1 MGGNQKH
8 GACGGPWIPWIPW
21 PFNGPIS
28 ILHAMPDLLDRLQ
41 SAVGDTYRIQREL
54 GGGGMSRVYLAEEV
68 DLGRR
73 VVIKLLPPEM
83 GAGVNV
89 DRFRR
94 EIQLAAK
101 LQHPHIVPLLTAGS
115 KDDLLYY
122 VMPFIEGESLRAKLV
137 REGELPIGETLRIL
151 RDVLDALS
159 HAHQHNVVH
168 RDIKPDNVLLSGKH
182 AVVTDFGVA
191 KAVSSST
198 GETSLTSLGVA
209 LGTPA
214 YMAPE
219 QAAANPNVDHR
230 ADIYA
235 VGVLAYE
242 MLSSEPPFSGS
253 NPQAILSAHVM
264 EPPAA
269 VTTHRTAV
277 PDALNEFVMRCLEK
291 KPADRWQRADDMIPH
306 VETMLTPSGGVTP
319 TATQPV
325 PAVDYEAKA
334 EQAHPVR
341 VAGLFALAS
350 LGALAIVYLLV
361 QLIGLPDWVTLGAV
375 GLVALGLPIVMLTGH
390 HERRRAMASSTGLHV
405 ATPTG
410 VQRHL
415 TWRKSIVGGGLA
427 FAGLGAVS
435 AGFLITRALG
445 IGPAAT
451 LVTAGIFEERDRI
464 VLAQFENR
472 TSDSTL
478 GETVTDLFRID
489 LAQSRAVVVMEPAQ
503 VAGVLGRMGQEPG
516 ITLTAD
522 LATEVAQREG
532 LKAVLTGEV
541 VPVGN
546 GFVVST
552 RLTRTSTGDVLWAD
566 RETATSA
573 DDLMVAVDRLS
584 AKLRER
590 IGESLRSI
598 RVEEPMWRYTTN
610 SIEALRKYAQ
620 GLRAN
625 DEGDIES
632 AKTLLQEAVALDS
645 NFAMAWRKLGIVY
658 SNTGEP
664 PERFLPAFTTAYDLR
679 ERLTE
684 RERLTVEEAYYS
696 VVELDRQKGIAAL
709 RRLVE
714 LHPDDRVGTNNL
726 AVEYRDLR
734 RWADAEELFRRAA
747 ESGVSAG
754 YAGLIIVQVAQGK
767 YAAADST
774 LEGFAQRFPTNAGVE
789 FRRAQLASSQG
800 DYEAAEG
807 HLRALREARRGNL
820 IVEQSTGFN
829 LASLD
834 YARGKLATG
843 QRDLADAFA
852 SLEERGL
859 LPAGTAFERAFE
871 EGNIDLWIRDDPD
884 GAIQRMDSLIG
895 RYTLDSLDPED
906 RPYLGLANFYAWAG
920 HPDLAHPWLAAH
932 ERELSDWYKKARET
946 GYLAARGAIELAEG
960 RFDESIESFREAHE
974 NTANPITQLFNL
986 ALAFDRAGRADS
998 ALVYYR
1004 EFLETPYLFRGRSAT
1019 RQAIAYRRLGSLY
1032 DERGDTE
1039 NALEYYNR
1047 FVDLWAEADAELQP
1061 RVTEIRDRIAA
1072 LVGERR

>member
-1 MGGNQKH
+1 M
-8 GACGGPWIPWIPW
+8 A
-21 PFNGPIS
+21 
-28 ILHAMPDLLDRLQ
+28 DLLDRLQ
-41 SAVGDTYRIQREL
+41 AAVGDAYRIQREL

-68 DLGRR
+68 DLGRQ

-115 KDDLLYY
+115 QDDLLYY

-137 REGELPIGETLRIL
+137 REGELPVNETLRIL

-159 HAHQHNVVH
+159 HAHDHDVVH

-198 GETSLTSLGVA
+198 GESSLTSLGVA

-219 QAAANPNVDHR
+219 QAAANPNIDHR

-242 MLSSEPPFSGS
+242 MLSSQPPFTGP

-264 EPPAA
+264 ETPPA
-269 VTTHRTAV
+269 VTTHREAV
-277 PDALNEFVMRCLEK
+277 PGALNEFVMRCLEK
-291 KPADRWQRADDMIPH
+291 KPADRWQRAEEMILH
-306 VETMLTPSGGVTP
+306 VEAMLTPSGGVTP

-325 PAVDYEAKA
+325 PAVDYDAKA
-334 EQAHPVR
+334 EQARPLR

-350 LGALAIVYLLV
+350 IGVLAIVYFLV

-375 GLVALGLPIVMLTGH
+375 GLLSLGLPIVMLTGH

-489 LAQSRAVVVMEPAQ
+489 LAQSRAVVVMGPAQ
-503 VAGVLGRMGQEPG
+503 VADVLGRMGREPD

-541 VPVGN
+541 LPVGN
-546 GFVVST
+546 GFVIST
-552 RLTRTSTGDVLWAD
+552 RLTRTSTGDVLWAN
-566 RETATSA
+566 RETASTP
-573 DDLMVAVDRLS
+573 DDLMTAVDGLS

-598 RVEEPMWRYTTN
+598 RAEEPMSRYTTA
-610 SIEALRKYAQ
+610 SVEALRRYTQ
-620 GLRAN
+620 GERAN
-625 DEGDIES
+625 DEGDFES

-664 PERFLPAFTTAYDLR
+664 PERRLPAYTKAYNLR

-684 RERLTVEEAYYS
+684 RERLTVEEVYYRA
-696 VVELDRQKGIAAL
+696 VELDRQKGISAL
-709 RRLVE
+709 RRLIE
-714 LHPDDRVGTNNL
+714 LYPEDRQGLNNL
-726 AVEYRDLR
+726 ALVYRRLR
-734 RWADAEELFRRAA
+734 RWAEAEQLGRRMIEAGAA
-747 ESGVSAG
+747 PAVAYIGVISA
-754 YAGLIIVQVAQGK
+754 QVAQGK
-767 YAAADST
+767 FTAADST
-774 LEGFAQRFPTNAGVE
+774 VQRFAEHYPANSGGDIY
-789 FRRAQLASSQG
+789 RALLASSQG
-800 DYEAAEG
+800 DYETAEG

-820 IVEQSTGFN
+820 IVEQRTGFD
-829 LASLD
+829 LAWLN

-843 QRDLADAFA
+843 QRDLAQGYA
-852 SLEERGL
+852 SEEERGL
-859 LPAGTAFERAFE
+859 LPTGTAFERAFV
-871 EGNIDLWIRDDPD
+871 EGYVDLLIRDDPD
-884 GAIQRMDSLIG
+884 RAIQRVDSLLA
-895 RYTLDSLDPED
+895 RYTLDSLDPAD
-906 RPYLGLANFYAWAG
+906 RPYLGLADFYASAG
-920 HPDLAHPWLAAH
+920 RPDLARPWLAAH
-932 ERELSDWYKKARET
+932 ERDLTDWYRKARET
-946 GYLAARGAIELAEG
+946 GYLATRGTIELAEG
-960 RFDESIESFREAHE
+960 RFTEAIASYREAH
-974 NTANPITQLFNL
+974 NIGTNPIARLFQLG
-986 ALAFDRAGRADS
+986 LAFDRAGQADS
-998 ALVYYR
+998 ALAYFE
-1004 EFLETPYLFRGRSAT
+1004 EFLDTPYLFRVRNPT
-1019 RQAIAYRRLGSLY
+1019 RPAIAYRRLGSLY
-1032 DERGDTE
+1032 EERGDTA
-1039 NALEYYNR
+1039 NAVEYYSR

-1061 RVTEIRDRIAA
+1061 RVSEIRERIAS
-1072 LVGERR
+1072 LVGEGR

>member
-1 MGGNQKH
+1 M
-8 GACGGPWIPWIPW
+8 A
-21 PFNGPIS
+21 
-28 ILHAMPDLLDRLQ
+28 DLLDRLQ
-41 SAVGDTYRIQREL
+41 AAVGDTYRIQREL

-68 DLGRR
+68 DLGRQ

-115 KDDLLYY
+115 QDDLLYY

-137 REGELPIGETLRIL
+137 REGELPVNETLRIL

-242 MLSSEPPFSGS
+242 MLSGEPPFTGP

-264 EPPAA
+264 ETPPA
-269 VTTHRTAV
+269 VTTHREAV
-277 PDALNEFVMRCLEK
+277 PGALNEFVMRCLEK
-291 KPADRWQRADDMIPH
+291 KPADRWQRAEEMIPH
-306 VETMLTPSGGVTP
+306 VEAMLTPSGGVTP

-325 PAVDYEAKA
+325 PAVDYDAKA

-341 VAGLFALAS
+341 VAGLFGLAS
-350 LGALAIVYLLV
+350 IGVLAIVYFLV
-361 QLIGLPDWVTLGAV
+361 QLIGLPHWVTLGAV
-375 GLVALGLPIVMLTGH
+375 GLLGLGLPIMMLTGH

-415 TWRKSIVGGGLA
+415 TWRKSVLGGGLA
-427 FAGLGAVS
+427 FAGLGVVT
-435 AGFLITRALG
+435 AGYVITRALG

-489 LAQSRAVVVMEPAQ
+489 LAQSRAVVVMEPRQ
-503 VAGVLGRMGQEPG
+503 VADVLGRMGREPDIG
-516 ITLTAD
+516 LTAD

-541 VPVGN
+541 LPVGN
-546 GFVVST
+546 GFVIST

-566 RETATSA
+566 RETAA
-573 DDLMVAVDRLS
+573 MAADLMAAVDRLS

-598 RVEEPMWRYTTN
+598 RAEEPMWRYTT
-610 SIEALRKYAQ
+610 SSVGALRKYTQ
-620 GLRAN
+620 GNRAN
-625 DEGDIES
+625 DEGDFES

-645 NFAMAWRKLGIVY
+645 NFAMAWRKLAVVY

-664 PERFLPAFTTAYDLR
+664 PERFLPAYTRAYELR

-684 RERLTVEEAYYS
+684 RERLRVEEIYYGA
-696 VVELDRQKGIAAL
+696 VELDRSKRISAL
-709 RRLVE
+709 RRLVD
-714 LHPDDRVGTNNL
+714 LYPDDRAGLNNL
-726 AVEYRDLR
+726 ALSYGRLR
-734 RWADAEELFRRAA
+734 RWNDAEEWYRRAA
-747 ESGVSAG
+747 EIDVAVAYG
-754 YAGLIIVQVAQGK
+754 GLIEVQAAQGK

-774 LEGFAQRFPTNAGVE
+774 LERYAQRFPDNPQVE
-789 FRRAQLASSQG
+789 FRRALLASSQG
-800 DYEAAEG
+800 DYETAER

-820 IVEQSTGFN
+820 IVEQFAGFE
-829 LASLD
+829 LARLN

-843 QRDLADAFA
+843 QRNLADGFA
-852 SLEERGL
+852 SQEQRGL
-859 LPAGTAFERAFE
+859 LPAGTAFEKAFV
-871 EGNIDLWIRDDPD
+871 EGYVDLWIRDDP
-884 GAIQRMDSLIG
+884 GKAIQRVDSLLG
-895 RYTLDSLDPED
+895 RYPLDSLDVED
-906 RPYLGLANFYAWAG
+906 RPYLGLADLYASAG
-920 HPDLAHPWLAAH
+920 RPDLARPWLAAH
-932 ERELSDWYKKARET
+932 ERELSDWYRKAQET
-946 GYLAARGAIELAEG
+946 DYLDARGAIELAEG
-960 RFDESIESFREAHE
+960 RFAEAIASYREAHDLGSD
-974 NTANPITQLFNL
+974 PIARLFL
-986 ALAFDRAGRADS
+986 LGLAFDRSGQVDS
-998 ALVYYR
+998 ALAYYE
-1004 EFLETPYLFRGRSAT
+1004 EFLSTPYLFRGRDPT
-1019 RQAIAYRRLGSLY
+1019 RKAIVYRRLGSLY
-1032 DERGDTE
+1032 EERGDSE
-1039 NALEYYNR
+1039 KAVEYYNR

-1061 RVTEIRDRIAA
+1061 RVAEIRDRIVN
-1072 LVGERR
+1072 LVGEGR